1 LPKAKQLIA
10 GASFGPTKVA
20 QLARVFDEAWDLV
33 KAEYQSPMAI
43 EAARL
48 KLANIVINL
57 AKEEEGRDR
66 KGTPVILGA
75 VLDEGPTR

>member
-1 LPKAKQLIA
+1 MPKPKQLIT

-57 AKEEEGRDR
+57 AKEEEQDDQKLKDR
-66 KGTPVILGA
+66 AVRILSVDNA
-75 VLDEGPTR
+75 